1 MSLKA
6 TLKVGN
12 KYVHKVAIFIC
23 TCCRG
28 TINWITAPPIN
39 FYLPKKYSGFL
50 FMHLM
55 IRSVSVGHAWSFSC
69 KERDVVLNAWRI
81 TLDR

>member
-6 TLKVGN
+6 TLKIRN
-12 KYVHKVAIFIC
+12 KYVHEVAIVVLASKVTVLEC
-23 TCCRG
+23 MLSLYACCRD
-28 TINWITAPPIN
+28 NQLDNCPPIP

-55 IRSVSVGHAWSFSC
+55 IRSVSVGHA
-69 KERDVVLNAWRI
+69 
-81 TLDR
+81 